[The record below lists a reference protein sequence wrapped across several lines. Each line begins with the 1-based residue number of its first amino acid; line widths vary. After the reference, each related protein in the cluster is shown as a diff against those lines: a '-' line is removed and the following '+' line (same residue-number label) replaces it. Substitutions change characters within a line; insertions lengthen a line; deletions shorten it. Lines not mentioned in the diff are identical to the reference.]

1 MQSRKIYLEQMKEIE
16 INWTALKYF
25 EIRFRLNFYRCY
37 IKALFLEKRPG
48 NRLCLC
54 VMLKFSKNFHNCLT
68 CINNFQINVA
78 TDEVSG
84 GNLQFWIKYLEWK
97 KIIQN
102 WKALENFDI
111 CFYLIADSYL
121 KIFLIEKETLFPS
134 NSDIFLMFPV
144 SPVSRSDVAQEGW

>member
-1 MQSRKIYLEQMKEIE
+1 MRLQLCVSTDKDSKRNVQSRKIYLEQMREIE

-54 VMLKFSKNFHNCLT
+54 VMLKFSKNFHNFLT

-97 KIIQN
+97 KKNSKLESTRKLWYLLLSNFWLLLTRFLSWKRYWGLGVIFIQ
-102 WKALENFDI
+102 
-111 CFYLIADSYL
+111 
-121 KIFLIEKETLFPS
+121 
-134 NSDIFLMFPV
+134 
-144 SPVSRSDVAQEGW
+144 

>member
-1 MQSRKIYLEQMKEIE
+1 MSVRLQLCVSTDKDSKRNVQSRKIYLEQMKEIE

-54 VMLKFSKNFHNCLT
+54 VMLKFSKNFHNFLT

-78 TDEVSG
+78 TDEVSR

-111 CFYLIADSYL
+111 CFYLIFGFYWQGFYPERD
-121 KIFLIEKETLFPS
+121 IEL
-134 NSDIFLMFPV
+134 
-144 SPVSRSDVAQEGW
+144 